1 MPGIALIVGTRPLPW
16 AGKARAPLPSSPAEK
31 APTALAPELGD
42 RNVENVCVCGG
53 GNLPGGGRS
62 RKRRP
67 PSPQKV
73 TGSGYESVPVT
84 FQERI
89 L

>member
-31 APTALAPELGD
+31 APAAQTPESGDGNVGNARGGAARWGKKPKKAASLAAE
-42 RNVENVCVCGG
+42 
-53 GNLPGGGRS
+53 GNWLW
-62 RKRRP
+62 
-67 PSPQKV
+67 
-73 TGSGYESVPVT
+73 
-84 FQERI
+84 